1 MIVINGSRVP
11 ATISTT
17 IWYQSHKRQHRLVD
31 LFLVTIH
38 VTRSLWL
45 ITLLRISI
53 HVRHWTYSKE
63 VCENFPLREFCFQMY
78 HYYCVWTSLGHTQF
92 AQETFSQIR
101 RIVPNLDYYVALP
114 LGHVSLLLYYH
125 FWLYLAPFLQLFLTT
140 RLMQLSIL
148 PESFDIPKLK
158 RSAHLHVRS
167 PCPMLMWHGILFIVH
182 WI

>member
-1 MIVINGSRVP
+1 MVLVCQLQFPPQFDIKATKDSSRVRP
-11 ATISTT
+11 
-17 IWYQSHKRQHRLVD
+17 VD

-53 HVRHWTYSKE
+53 HVRYGPTQKKY
-63 VCENFPLREFCFQMY
+63 VRTFPLGNFVFKCIIIT
-78 HYYCVWTSLGHTQF
+78 VWTSLGHTQF